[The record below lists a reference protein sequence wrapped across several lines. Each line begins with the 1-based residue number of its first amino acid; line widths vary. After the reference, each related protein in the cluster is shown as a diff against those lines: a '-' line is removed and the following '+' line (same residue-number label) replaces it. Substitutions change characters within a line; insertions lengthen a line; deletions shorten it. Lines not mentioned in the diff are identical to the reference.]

1 MANYPNFTG
10 VRYDNFKSFLIAV
23 FAYLL
28 VVFALLYQISKPQE
42 KFKKFTDNP
51 NDYMDVTFDFEID
64 DKLPSAPEIAKETKQ
79 GELDNKQIKD
89 VEEDKIKTTAQV
101 VAPPPPSKAQEPE
114 KSKEEPKSEPKKE
127 EPKVEPKKEEPK
139 PEPKVEDKPAEKTV
153 EKKDEPKPEPK
164 KEEKKEEKPSL
175 SDLFSDTTKDNKKL
189 EESAKASDAVQSNK
203 KSDKETATSSAK
215 DKAAS
220 KNAVVKSEKLGGR
233 TQRTGEFNAY
243 FGAIEKKLQIL
254 WSRYVTTIKDDAT
267 IRIIFGADG
276 RVVDYKI
283 IELGRETEFNQKLR
297 DFLDNLSTQ
306 SFPKSPD
313 GASHEVETKMSDV
326 MRSN

>member
-1 MANYPNFTG
+1 MANYSNFT
-10 VRYDNFKSFLIAV
+10 VVKYDNFKSFLIAL

-28 VVFALLYQISKPQE
+28 VIFVLLYQISKPQE
-42 KFKKFTDNP
+42 KFKKYTDNP

-79 GELDNKQIKD
+79 GEFENKNIKD
-89 VEEDKIKTTAQV
+89 VPEDKIKTTAQV
-101 VAPPPPSKAQEPE
+101 VPPSPVQAKPKEPD
-114 KSKEEPKSEPKKE
+114 KPKEEPKPEPKKD
-127 EPKVEPKKEEPK
+127 EPKAEPKKEEPK
-139 PEPKVEDKPAEKTV
+139 PEPKLEDKPSEKVV
-153 EKKDEPKPEPK
+153 EKKEEVKPEPK
-164 KEEKKEEKPSL
+164 KEQKPSL

-220 KNAVVKSEKLGGR
+220 KNAVVKSDKLGGR
-233 TQRTGEFNAY
+233 TQRTGEYNAY
-243 FGAIEKKLQIL
+243 YGAIEKKLQVL
-254 WSRYVTTIKDDAT
+254 WSRYVATAKDDA
-267 IRIIFGADG
+267 RIKIVFGADG
-276 RVVDYKI
+276 RVADYTI

-313 GASHEVETKMSDV
+313 GASHEIDTRMSDV
-326 MRSN
+326 MKTN